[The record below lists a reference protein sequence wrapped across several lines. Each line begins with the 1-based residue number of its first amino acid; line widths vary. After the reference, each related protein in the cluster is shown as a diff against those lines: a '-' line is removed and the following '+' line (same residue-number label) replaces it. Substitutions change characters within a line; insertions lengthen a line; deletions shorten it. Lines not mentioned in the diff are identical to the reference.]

1 MKPAYRNSLITSIT
15 VIVIDWLTFNAAMFL
30 CDALGLWFSDNPPI
44 LSQQWS
50 AFNIAYIITQF
61 IIRITLH
68 RRGSTVA
75 TILRNS
81 FTASLLI
88 VVLNAALLGMLHIA
102 VPGLLRCMA
111 LFGVIFLLVA
121 IERIIVRQV
130 VRHLRSIGRNTINV
144 VIIGNEEQA
153 APVLDV
159 MNDKY
164 NGYNVQQIFAHT
176 EDAMA
181 YLKHNFIDE
190 IYICTAKRSSQHIK
204 GLLKFCTHEMIRVFF
219 IPGETATY
227 QRSMQIHEFGSTY
240 VLAMYREPLMN
251 GGARMLKRTF
261 DIVFSIAFL
270 CTLFPIML
278 IVVSIVTGITM
289 PGPVFFRQKRTGYD
303 GREFWCYKFRSMKV
317 NAAADTIQATKDDE
331 RITRWGKIMRHTNID
346 EFPQFINVLM
356 GDMSVVGPRPHML
369 AHTEY
374 YSARISDYMV
384 RHYVRP
390 GITGWAQTCGERGET
405 ETVDD
410 MARRVEKDIWYIE
423 HWSFWLDI
431 QIILKT
437 IFNMF
442 TGDDK
447 AY

>member
-1 MKPAYRNSLITSIT
+1 MKAAYRNSLITSFI
-15 VIVIDWLTFNAAMFL
+15 VIVIDWLTFNGAMFL

-44 LSQQWS
+44 LSQQWA
-50 AFNIAYIITQF
+50 AFNLAYVITQF

-68 RRGSTVA
+68 RRWSTIA
-75 TILRNS
+75 TILRNT
-81 FTASLLI
+81 FTASLLM
-88 VVLNAALLGMLHIA
+88 VVLNVAILGMLHIA
-102 VPGLLRCMA
+102 VPGLLRCLS
-111 LFGVIFLLVA
+111 LFGVIFLMVV

-130 VRHLRSIGRNTINV
+130 VRCLRSIGRNSLNV
-144 VIIGNEEQA
+144 VVIGTEEQA
-153 APVLDV
+153 APVLEV
-159 MNDKY
+159 MSDKY
-164 NGYNVQQIFAHT
+164 NGFNVQQIFAHT
-176 EDAMA
+176 EDATE
-181 YLKHNFIDE
+181 YLRHNDIDE
-190 IYICTAKRSSQHIK
+190 IYICTAKRSSRRINE
-204 GLLKFCTHEMIRVFF
+204 LLKLCTHEMIRVFF
-219 IPGETATY
+219 IPGEAATY

-251 GGARMLKRTF
+251 GGARLLKRTF
-261 DIVFSIAFL
+261 DIVFSAAIL
-270 CTLFPIML
+270 CTLFLVLL
-278 IVVSIVTGITM
+278 IVVTVITKITM

-317 NAAADTIQATKDDE
+317 NKAADTLQATKDDD

-346 EFPQFINVLM
+346 EFPQFFNVLI

-374 YSARISDYMV
+374 YSAKISDYMV

-405 ETVDD
+405 ETVED

-442 TGDDK
+442 AGDDK